1 MMETQ
6 VYLTAADA
14 EIFITTNQA
23 LGSLMAVTMTLV
35 FGYLAGLYFFLNK
48 TGIVVRLF
56 AHVMVLI
63 ALVYVWAGFSGTIA
77 TGNFVMDQFVE
88 AVQAGVI
95 SQTGLEH
102 YQNSGLG
109 AAASGYTPVMW
120 LTNIVAVFLVVAL
133 TYLAFFFNW
142 RAHEDGK

>member
-1 MMETQ
+1 METQ

-14 EIFITTNQA
+14 EIFIVANQA

-35 FGYLAGLYFFLNK
+35 FGYLAGLYFFLHK
-48 TGIVVRLF
+48 TGIIVRLF
-56 AHVMVLI
+56 AHTMVLI
-63 ALVYVWAGFSGTIA
+63 ALLYVWVGFSGTIA
-77 TGNFVMDQFVE
+77 SGNFITEQFVE

-95 SQTGLEH
+95 SQAGLQH
-102 YQNSGLG
+102 YQNAGLG

-142 RAHEDGK
+142 RAHEGGK

>member
-1 MMETQ
+1 MEGQ
-6 VYLTAADA
+6 VYLTAADV
-14 EIFITTNQA
+14 EILIVANQA

-48 TGIVVRLF
+48 TGIIVRLF
-56 AHVMVLI
+56 AHIMVLI
-63 ALVYVWAGFSGTIA
+63 SLLYMWTGFSGTIA
-77 TGNFVMDQFVE
+77 SGNFITDQFVE

-102 YQNSGLG
+102 FQNAGLG
-109 AAASGYTPVMW
+109 AAASGYTPIMW
-120 LTNIVAVFLVVAL
+120 LTNIVAIFLVVTL

-142 RAHEDGK
+142 RAHEDRK